1 MLTGLNSPYARHTG
15 VRGLPVPLWRFG
27 GSLLFAVVVV
37 GRFISEF
44 VLRLSPLYSRVLLL
58 DNRQRRACLE
68 RDPVTLQQFV
78 GWRVVLRYLALFGLV
93 LVALRFLTSA
103 MLPIIAVTVVSEARA
118 LQCVQGS
125 FGLRC

>member
-1 MLTGLNSPYARHTG
+1 MPHSVVMRLRVSNSRRLRAATSVSKVLVLSCIHTAS
-15 VRGLPVPLWRFG
+15 PRFASLRCG
-27 GSLLFAVVVV
+27 GGGA
-37 GRFISEF
+37 
-44 VLRLSPLYSRVLLL
+44 LYSRVLLL

>member
-1 MLTGLNSPYARHTG
+1 MAMTPSPSNEYKTILNTTASITPPPPHPSTG
-15 VRGLPVPLWRFG
+15 G
-27 GSLLFAVVVV
+27 GA
-37 GRFISEF
+37 
-44 VLRLSPLYSRVLLL
+44 LYSRVLLL